1 MQKLV
6 RLVLSLAVVW
16 YVLFGVVLALF
27 EKRMVYFPDA
37 QDFESCAGFLDAEK
51 ITYKGTRF
59 YYKHIHDE
67 KAVVFYHGNGGSAC
81 DRSVLK
87 DTFEEAGFSYLFVE
101 YPGYAGPVRGKPP
114 EVAGGG
120 SRASNG
126 AGDRE
131 GPSKTRI
138 LAGVLTVQQFIEQE
152 GYREVV
158 LVGESIGVGVAGYH
172 ASLAKPDRLILISP
186 HYELADLAGW
196 IGHLYPVRLLMRENY
211 TPGTW
216 LKGVSVPTLL
226 IEAEDDEIVPA
237 WSADKLYTTIE
248 SATRVELPGT
258 HNALYENPEFYRSI
272 ERFLEY

>member
-1 MQKLV
+1 MWPVLIVIVRVAILV
-6 RLVLSLAVVW
+6 
-16 YVLFGVVLALF
+16 YVGLGVVLFFSERSTVYLPDYPAPSVF
-27 EKRMVYFPDA
+27 EECTAFGSGAEHIVYEGMRMHHKRLPV
-37 QDFESCAGFLDAEK
+37 QAGASE
-51 ITYKGTRF
+51 GRV
-59 YYKHIHDE
+59 
-67 KAVVFYHGNGGSAC
+67 VVFYHGNAGSAC
-81 DRSVLK
+81 DRAILAPVL
-87 DTFEEAGFSYLFVE
+87 ERAGYSFIFVE

-248 SATRVELPGT
+248 SATRV
-258 HNALYENPEFYRSI
+258 
-272 ERFLEY
+272 